1 VYSILLSLSLSLLLG
16 YGGIS
21 VLGGYHWFWGVLF
34 TVILAIVIWVL
45 IARRIGKRLQPAME
59 QVQRQMQ
66 QQHFQLAYQSLEDML
81 PMCKWIPL
89 LKGQLLAQ
97 MGMLSLHMG
106 QKDRGVELLEGASL
120 KNADARLML
129 ACIRYRDGEAN
140 RAIEVL
146 KLTAKISKKHPLLH
160 NTYAWMLHKAGKNDE
175 AQAALASFLKK
186 NAKSAPTKENMLR
199 LQNNKRMSM
208 TGFAEQW
215 YALGLE
221 QPPQTMGQMRRAPKG
236 FREPPKRG
244 KGG

>member
-1 VYSILLSLSLSLLLG
+1 MYSILLSLFLSLLVGIGGIYLFLG
-16 YGGIS
+16 YH
-21 VLGGYHWFWGVLF
+21 LFWGILITIVLA
-34 TVILAIVIWVL
+34 VVIWVL

-106 QKDRGVELLEGASL
+106 QKDRGVKLLEGASL

-129 ACIRYRDGEAN
+129 ACIRYRDNEID
-140 RAIEVL
+140 RAMQVL
-146 KLTAKISKKHPLLH
+146 ELTAKINKKHPLLH
-160 NTYAWMLHKAGKNDE
+160 NTYAWMLHKAGKNGQ
-175 AQAALASFLKK
+175 AQAALAAFLKK
-186 NAKSAPTKENMLR
+186 NDKNAPTKENMLR

-208 TGFAEQW
+208 TAFAEQW

-221 QPPQTMGQMRRAPKG
+221 QPPQTMGQVRRAPKG
-236 FREPPKRG
+236 FREPPKRK

>member
-1 VYSILLSLSLSLLLG
+1 VYSILLSLFLSLLVG
-16 YGGIS
+16 IGGIY
-21 VLGGYHWFWGVLF
+21 LFLEYHLFWGILI
-34 TVILAIVIWVL
+34 TVVLAIVIWVL

-81 PMCKWIPL
+81 PICKWIPL

-106 QKDRGVELLEGASL
+106 QKDRGVKLLEGASL

-129 ACIRYRDGEAN
+129 ACIRYRDGETD
-140 RAIEVL
+140 RAIKVL
-146 KLTAKISKKHPLLH
+146 ELTAKINKKHPLLH
-160 NTYAWMLHKAGKNDE
+160 NTLAWMLHKAGRSDQ
-175 AQAALASFLKK
+175 AQAALAVFLKK
-186 NAKSAPTKENMLR
+186 NASNAPSKENMLR
-199 LQNNKRMSM
+199 LQNNKRLSM
-208 TGFAEQW
+208 TSFAEQW

-221 QPPQTMGQMRRAPKG
+221 QPPQTMGQVRRAPKG
-236 FREPPKRG
+236 FREPPKRK

>member
-1 VYSILLSLSLSLLLG
+1 VYSILLSLFLSLLVGIGGIYLFLG
-16 YGGIS
+16 YH
-21 VLGGYHWFWGVLF
+21 LFWGILITIVLA
-34 TVILAIVIWVL
+34 VVIWVL

-66 QQHFQLAYQSLEDML
+66 QQHFQMAYQSLEDML

-106 QKDRGVELLEGASL
+106 QKDRGVKLLEGASL

-129 ACIRYRDGEAN
+129 ACIRYRDKETD
-140 RAIEVL
+140 RAIQVL
-146 KLTAKISKKHPLLH
+146 ELTAKINKKHPLLH
-160 NTYAWMLHKAGKNDE
+160 NTYAWMLHKAGKNE
-175 AQAALASFLKK
+175 RAQAALATFLKK
-186 NAKSAPTKENMLR
+186 NDKNAPTKENMLR

-208 TGFAEQW
+208 TTFGDQW

-221 QPPQTMGQMRRAPKG
+221 QPPQAMGQVRRAPKG
-236 FREPPKRG
+236 FREPPKRK